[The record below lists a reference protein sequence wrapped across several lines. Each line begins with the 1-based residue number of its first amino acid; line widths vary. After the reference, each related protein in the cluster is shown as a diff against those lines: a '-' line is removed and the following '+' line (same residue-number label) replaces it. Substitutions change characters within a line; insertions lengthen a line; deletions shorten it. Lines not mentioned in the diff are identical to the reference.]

1 MFLKIIVFDFER
13 QKVYFF
19 SFQKNFNFVK
29 GYNFPVIF
37 LHLMFLKK
45 SYLVCDLM
53 ELANNFRLY
62 EKIFD
67 SIKSFYIE

>member
-53 ELANNFRLY
+53 ALANNFHLY

-67 SIKSFYIE
+67 SIKSFYTE